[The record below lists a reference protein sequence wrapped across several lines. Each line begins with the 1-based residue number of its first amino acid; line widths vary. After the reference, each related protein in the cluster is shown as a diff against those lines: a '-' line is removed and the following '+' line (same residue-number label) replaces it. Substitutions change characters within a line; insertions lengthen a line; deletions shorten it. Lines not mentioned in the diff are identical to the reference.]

1 MKRAFRILA
10 ITVGSLVALLAVTF
24 GALQT
29 PPGQRAVA
37 SLVSSAASTPEGGL
51 ELSGL
56 SGFFPTNLQVA
67 TIAYRDREGP
77 WLTVENLRLRW
88 SFAALLGGRLRIED
102 LSADRVSVLRPPV
115 PDKEPAK
122 ASNGG
127 RLQLPVGI
135 ELQRLAIRDLFL
147 AAALARTD
155 SHWQVD
161 GNALLPA
168 DLEQGRVVLDA
179 NRSDGKQGKL
189 AADIR
194 FDAVRRTVDG
204 EVSLAETQAGVL
216 AALLERPDV
225 ENLSVR
231 LAAKGD
237 ARAGTAELT
246 VAAGDVANATGKATW
261 EPKDGATAVVVK
273 LDGAGP
279 GLPQGAIAD
288 VVRQPILLSVQ
299 AVVGDKLV
307 TVSEATLKA
316 ATLNLSATAR
326 YDRVADRLEATA
338 TARADE
344 PGALGPLAGG
354 ASWKGLHLEAKADV
368 MALST
373 KPTGTIV
380 LTGGGDEIS
389 LVALDPRVPPIGS
402 TTVAATLDVADGKI
416 TARSFDLASPLATV
430 KGEGSYVPATQIGDV
445 KATVVVPSLAP
456 LAAFAGRPLAG
467 TATVEVAATTDKD
480 GVKGTWQGIVSDI
493 GATGLAAEAVTA
505 RIDLS
510 GGATWRF
517 DEAWSL
523 SDVRISSEG
532 GTLGVSGQGKAATGT
547 LDLSLD
553 LPKLGL
559 LQADLG
565 GAAKITGNINMRGD
579 GTDVKVAATLNGV
592 ERGALKAREL
602 SLEGSATLDAAGA
615 ISGAVKAN
623 GDLAGHP
630 LSLDG
635 RFSRD
640 ATGGLSVPTF
650 NGRWASAALDVNDL
664 AVTAGRTSGTAHLK
678 MDNLQE
684 ASVLAGVP
692 LGGAL
697 DAEITADERAA
708 NGRVTVRV
716 TGAEL
721 RSGAFAIGALD
732 FRGTIDDPMTRG
744 ITDATLAASRI
755 VGAADI
761 NRLNATATG
770 DKLGLVVT
778 LQASGGQTTAA
789 AAAKVALAG
798 EDILV
803 GLTRLD
809 ARYLGIPVALTAP
822 TRIVVA
828 GERIS
833 IEPTNLRV
841 GGGRLSARGVL
852 APTGSDLQVE
862 IAGMPLA
869 LIDSVAPGTNL
880 DGTLQAKVRMTGAT
894 SAPLIDA
901 TYSVAGL
908 KMRRPDAALIPP
920 LSVQGSGSVMGRQ
933 ASIDARLG
941 TTRGTNLT
949 IKGKGTL
956 PAGAAP
962 LSGTAAIAGSIDVA
976 PFAPLLGNDIRN
988 ITGTFRPN
996 LTIEVLGPRVT
1007 GTGSIDFTNGAISLP
1022 VSGLRLSGGEGR
1034 LVLQGDTILVQKLAF
1049 QTGRGGGL
1057 SATGTL
1063 RLDAQQG
1070 VMPDLNVTS
1079 RRALLVS
1086 RPDLVATVSS
1096 DLKITGSS
1104 VSGIDVK
1111 GPITI
1116 DRADIS
1122 VGAQQSA
1129 SFPTLEVREINKP
1142 GAAPEAPPPVQAAG
1156 PAKRAPPPPGATPIR
1171 LALSIRAPQA
1181 VFVRGRGIDAEM
1193 SGQVEVSGTPF
1204 APSVSG
1210 GLTLRRGEFN
1220 LLGRRLNF
1228 SRGIVSLDNLDAIDP
1243 RLDFVASTSVQSTT
1257 INVAITGTARDP
1269 VIAVTSVPPLPAD
1282 EAMALLLFGK
1292 PASGLSVFELAQ
1304 AAQGLAE
1311 LTGQA
1316 SGTGALGRLRTSL
1329 GLDRL
1334 SVGSGT
1340 GANASSVSVEA
1351 GRYVAP
1357 GVYVGARQG
1366 ATGNSSRGVVQVE
1379 VFDNVKIEG
1388 DIGADSNG
1396 RVGVKMEWDY

>member
-1 MKRAFRILA
+1 MKRALRILA
-10 ITVGSLVALLAVTF
+10 IVVGSLVGLLALLF

-37 SLVSSAASTPEGGL
+37 SLVSGAASTAEGGL

-67 TIAYRDREGP
+67 RIAYRDREGP

-88 SFAALLGGRLRIED
+88 SFAALLAGRLQIED
-102 LSADRVSVLRPPV
+102 LSADRVSVLRPPL
-115 PDKEPAK
+115 PDKQPAK
-122 ASNGG
+122 PGNGT

-135 ELQRLAIRDLFL
+135 DLQRLAIQDLYL
-147 AAALARTD
+147 AAALARAE
-155 SHWQVD
+155 SHWHVE
-161 GNALLPA
+161 GTALLPA
-168 DLEQGRVVLDA
+168 DLEQGRLILNA
-179 NRSDGKQGKL
+179 ERSDGKQGNL
-189 AADIR
+189 AANIN
-194 FDAVRRTVDG
+194 FDAVHRTVSG
-204 EVSLAETQAGVL
+204 EISLAETEAGVL
-216 AALLERPDV
+216 AALLERPDA

-231 LAAKGD
+231 LAVKGD
-237 ARAGTAELT
+237 AHAGTAELNMS
-246 VAAGDVANATGKATW
+246 AGDVANAKGKALW
-261 EPKDGATAVVVK
+261 EPKDGATAVSVK
-273 LDGAGP
+273 LDAAGP
-279 GLPQGAIAD
+279 GLPKGPMAD
-288 VVRQPILLSVQ
+288 VVRQPIVLSVQ

-316 ATLNLSATAR
+316 ATLNFAATAR

-338 TARADE
+338 NARADE

-354 ASWKGLHLEAKADV
+354 ATWKGLHLEAKADI
-368 MALST
+368 ATLAT
-373 KPTGTIV
+373 EPKGTIV

-389 LVALDPRVPPIGS
+389 LTALDARLPPVGNA
-402 TTVAATLDVADGKI
+402 TLAATLDVGDGKI
-416 TARSFDLASPLATV
+416 TARSFDLGSPLATA
-430 KGEGSYVPATQIGDV
+430 KGDGSYVPATEVGAL
-445 KATVVVPSLAP
+445 KATVVLPSLAP
-456 LAAFAGRPLAG
+456 LSTLAGTPLAG
-467 TATVEVAATTDKD
+467 AATVEVAATSDKD
-480 GVKGTWQGIVSDI
+480 GVKGTWKGIVSDV
-493 GATGLAAEAVTA
+493 GARGLAAEAVTA
-505 RIDLS
+505 KISLS
-510 GGATWRF
+510 GGASWRF

-523 SDVRISSEG
+523 SDVRIASDG
-532 GTLGVSGQGKAATGT
+532 GALGISGEGKAATGV

-553 LPKLGL
+553 LPKLGM

-565 GAAKITGNINMRGD
+565 GAAKITGKIRMRGD
-579 GTDVKVAATLNGV
+579 GTDVKVAATLSGL
-592 ERGALKAREL
+592 ERGQLKASEL
-602 SLEGSATLDAAGA
+602 SLAASATLDAAGA
-615 ISGAVKAN
+615 VSGEAKAS

-635 RFSRD
+635 RFARD
-640 ATGGLSVPTF
+640 PAGGISVPSF
-650 NGRWASAALDVNDL
+650 KGRWASAALDVNDL
-664 AVTAGRTSGTAHLK
+664 TVTAARTSGYAHLK
-678 MDNLQE
+678 VDRLQD

-721 RSGAFAIGALD
+721 RTGALAIGALD
-732 FRGTIDDPMTRG
+732 FRSTIDEPMTRG
-744 ITDATLAASRI
+744 VTDATLAASRI
-755 VGAADI
+755 VGAADM
-761 NRLNATATG
+761 NRLNATASG
-770 DKLGLVVT
+770 DRLGLVITV
-778 LQASGGQTTAA
+778 QASGGQTTAA
-789 AAAKVALAG
+789 GTAKVALAG
-798 EDILV
+798 QDILV
-803 GLTRLD
+803 GLTRFD

-841 GGGRLSARGVL
+841 GGGRLSARGTI

-862 IAGMPLA
+862 IAAMPLA
-869 LIDSVAPGTNL
+869 LIDAVAPGTNL
-880 DGTLQAKVRMTGAT
+880 DGSLQAKLRMTGAS

-920 LSVQGSGSVMGRQ
+920 LSVQGTGSVMGRQ

-941 TTRGTNLT
+941 AARGTGLT
-949 IKGKGTL
+949 LAGKVTL

-962 LSGTAAIAGSIDVA
+962 LSCSAAIAGSIDIA

-988 ITGTFRPN
+988 ITGTLRPN
-996 LTIEVLGPRVT
+996 LTIEILGPRVT
-1007 GTGSIDFTNGAISLP
+1007 GTGSIDFSNGAVALP

-1034 LVLQGDTILVQKLAF
+1034 LVLQGDTIQVQKLAF

-1070 VMPDLNVTS
+1070 VLPDLTVTS
-1079 RRALLVS
+1079 RNALLVS

-1096 DLKITGSS
+1096 NLKITGSS
-1104 VSGIDVK
+1104 VSGIDVS
-1111 GPITI
+1111 GPITV
-1116 DRADIS
+1116 DRADIT
-1122 VGAQQSA
+1122 VGGQQSA
-1129 SFPTLEVREINKP
+1129 SFPTFEVREINKA
-1142 GAAPEAPPPVQAAG
+1142 GAAPQAPPPVQAAG
-1156 PAKRAPPPPGATPIR
+1156 AAKRAPPPPDATPIR

-1204 APSVSG
+1204 APSVAG
-1210 GLTLRRGEFN
+1210 GLTLRRGEFT

-1228 SRGIVSLDNLDAIDP
+1228 SRGIVTLDNLDAIDP
-1243 RLDFVASTSVQSTT
+1243 RLDFVASTSVHSTT

-1269 VIAVTSVPPLPAD
+1269 VIAVTSVPQLPAD

-1316 SGTGALGRLRTSL
+1316 SGTGALGRLRNSL

-1340 GANASSVSVEA
+1340 GSNASSVSVEA

-1366 ATGNSSRGVVQVE
+1366 ATGNSSRGVVQFE
-1379 VFDNVKIEG
+1379 VLDNVKIEG